1 VVSDPADAIE
11 QRDLGLQRLR
21 DLTRICFFWAAG
33 LLGLFSVVA
42 AVTIPGSTQNN
53 TSASTNPVNLSVA
66 PTRENDD
73 DHQTLQGPATGSFQP
88 ANGRPVAVSGGS
100 H

>member
-1 VVSDPADAIE
+1 VVPDPTEAIE

-33 LLGLFSVVA
+33 LLALFSVVA
-42 AVTIPGSTQNN
+42 AATIPGSTQNS
-53 TSASTNPVNLSVA
+53 TSASTNPVGLSVA

-73 DHQTLQGPATGSFQP
+73 DQRLQGPATGSFQP
-88 ANGRPVAVSGGS
+88 SAGRPVAVSGGS